1 VGGPSEDPRAG
12 PCSSVAKPCPA
23 VSKPEFARKSRVS
36 RSVTPTIL
44 SRSGAG
50 WHSDAAA
57 TSRRPVVQSRPRA
70 PAGVSRPGA
79 SRIPGRRHPSRE
91 VVQAPTQ
98 PPNSRPVRDARV
110 HRRGVTSSA
119 VDAWASRSSSRPPS
133 KAAVPEETLGVDQR
147 GARGVPVLERHA
159 RKHWCE
165 TLGALRHQGMRQW
178 RMTSQGSPETGRTG
192 RSHAHRGD
200 GRRVCI
206 LVSRQCVE
214 IVRQSSEMSDGSG
227 GVAWPGS
234 WASGGR
240 SMGMDPLALSV
251 RPGYGPV
258 RRRRGAFRPQVRCC
272 LGFAGHRGVRADQ

>member
-1 VGGPSEDPRAG
+1 MLPQRVGGRG
-12 PCSSVAKPCPA
+12 PGARSS
-23 VSKPEFARKSRVS
+23 
-36 RSVTPTIL
+36 
-44 SRSGAG
+44 
-50 WHSDAAA
+50 
-57 TSRRPVVQSRPRA
+57 PV
-70 PAGVSRPGA
+70 AGVSRPGA
-79 SRIPGRRHPSRE
+79 SRIPGWRHPSPK

-98 PPNSRPVRDARV
+98 PPSSKPARDARV
-110 HRRGVTSSA
+110 HRPGVTSSA
-119 VDAWASRSSSRPPS
+119 VDAKSACRSSSKPTS
-133 KAAVPEETLGVDQR
+133 KGQLPDETLGVDER

-165 TLGALRHQGMRQW
+165 TLGALRHQAMRRW
-178 RMTSQGSPETGRTG
+178 RMTSQGSPQTGRTG
-192 RSHAHRGD
+192 RIHAHRGD

-234 WASGGR
+234 CASGGR